1 MKSTDVTLGVAA
13 VILFASAVATLVR
26 LYDPPVKVDTGL
38 IVSTFVY
45 GLIAA
50 IITAWAGAEAGLSIV
65 SAGGFAVVAGAAV
78 GGMATVKAFLARAGA
93 T

>member
-1 MKSTDVTLGVAA
+1 VKNTEVTLATGA
-13 VILFASAVATLVR
+13 VIVFASAVATLVR
-26 LYDPPVKVDTGL
+26 LYDPPVKVDAGL
-38 IVSTFVY
+38 IISTFVY

-50 IITAWAGAEAGLSIV
+50 IITAWAGAEAGLSIA

-93 T
+93 V